1 MGTRRLRLRGKG
13 ALMGAIFKSAEIG
26 IRQTEQGVHRHKYAE
41 LYVSLG
47 GRTTDVVNGR
57 EVETLPFDVFVLT
70 SEVNHGQIKTDE
82 YRYCIFKFDMDALL
96 SALGDYAKER
106 GFQSLFVIEP
116 SLREEGERA
125 TNMCIDAHTA
135 QYVGM
140 SAEMLGSLGESP
152 TADALFMS
160 LVMLISERAGRREI
174 GTRDV
179 ISEVVF
185 YMNVHYGEP
194 ISVGELASEHGYSAR
209 HLTRLFDKYIGTS
222 PIKYL
227 SDLRLTRA
235 SELLVGEEL
244 TITEI
249 ASLVGIP
256 DSSLFAKSF
265 RQKFGMTPTEYR
277 RRSLGV

>member
-1 MGTRRLRLRGKG
+1 
-13 ALMGAIFKSAEIG
+13 MGAIFKSAEIG

-57 EVETLPFDVFVLT
+57 EVNTLPFDVFVLT
-70 SEVNHGQIKTDE
+70 TEVRHGQINIDE
-82 YRYCIFKFDMDALL
+82 YRYCIFKFDMNALVA
-96 SALGDYAKER
+96 ALGDFSRER

-116 SLREEGERA
+116 SLREEGERGR
-125 TNMCIDAHTA
+125 NMCIDAHTA

-140 SAEMLGSLGESP
+140 SADMLAALGESP

-185 YMNVHYGEP
+185 YMNIHYGEP
-194 ISVGELASEHGYSAR
+194 ISVGELASLHGYSPR
-209 HLTRLFDKYIGTS
+209 HLSRLFEKYFGTS
-222 PIKYL
+222 PMRYL
-227 SDLRLTRA
+227 ADLRLTKA
-235 SELLVGEEL
+235 CELLVGEEM
-244 TITEI
+244 TVTEV
-249 ASLVGIP
+249 ANSVGIP
-256 DSSLFAKSF
+256 DSSLFSKSF
-265 RQKFGMTPTEYR
+265 RRKFGMTPTEYR